1 MSFFDSFFGLKG
13 YSSYQFLL
21 SREEI
26 DDLVSLSN
34 IPSLTRDEEKI
45 VEKALDERRLG
56 DGRISMAQIDETLR
70 DLENKG
76 KISMHDRESLLK
88 IFDRFSKNKLKKS

>member
-1 MSFFDSFFGLKG
+1 MSFLDSFLGIKS

-26 DDLVSLSN
+26 DDLVALSN
-34 IPSLTRDEEKI
+34 ISSLTRDEEKI

-56 DGRISMAQIDETLR
+56 DGRISMVQINETLR
-70 DLENKG
+70 GLENKR
-76 KISMHDRESLLK
+76 KISNNDRESLLK
-88 IFDRFSKNKLKKS
+88 IFDRFSKSKLKKS